1 MAGKATSYSIR
12 LLIFCFLFQT
22 VKPAASEDNLADYCM
37 RQAILQTEDM
47 FRVDPVIVGID
58 AR

>member
-1 MAGKATSYSIR
+1 MR
-12 LLIFCFLFQT
+12 LLIFYFKFLFQA

-37 RQAILQTEDM
+37 RRAILQTEDV
-47 FRVDPVIVGID
+47 FRIDPLVVGID